1 MSLVLRSTQSG
12 WVLSG
17 LVMGALLGMRWTHI
31 GLTVSNVLL
40 AVCGP
45 LIIALTGT

>member
-1 MSLVLRSTQSG
+1 MVLRRAQSG
-12 WVLSG
+12 WVHSG
-17 LVMGALLGMRWTHI
+17 SVMGALLGMRWTHI

-45 LIIALTGT
+45 VIIALTGT